1 MVFGVDL
8 SNYTLTLTLLVF
20 SGILY
25 AIATFFE
32 NILTIFRKHFYL
44 AIVYIAMFAISKFI
58 TSGHVQSQGLLG
70 AAISFFI
77 VMLTYVTGNGLM
89 YLFARYRKRMKNE

>member
-1 MVFGVDL
+1 
-8 SNYTLTLTLLVF
+8 
-20 SGILY
+20 
-25 AIATFFE
+25 
-32 NILTIFRKHFYL
+32 
-44 AIVYIAMFAISKFI
+44 MFAISKFI